1 MSTNKAS
8 ITAVF
13 GASGSGKSTYAKRRI
28 KAEKP
33 GRLLIWD
40 PQGEYADS
48 GTVTHSLADVLNQIG
63 AAGKRGRFAFVYQPK
78 GSTAAWKEQ
87 FNVFC
92 KIAYAAGG
100 VFMVAE
106 ELADV
111 TQPAWA
117 PEGWGIVTRKGRHTG
132 MKVIGL
138 SQRPASIDKHFFG
151 NATAVRTGRL
161 NFESDVKTI
170 ANVTGQSAD
179 SIRGLMP
186 LEWIEKD
193 MQTGKISNGTIK
205 F

>member
-1 MSTNKAS
+1 MSANKAS

-13 GASGSGKSTYAKRRI
+13 GASGSGKSTYAKQRLR
-28 KAEKP
+28 KEKP
-33 GRLLIWD
+33 KRLMIWD
-40 PQGEYADS
+40 PQGEY
-48 GTVTHSLADVLNQIG
+48 GEMGQIVTSLSVALDIIG
-63 AAGKRGRFAFVYQPK
+63 AASKRGAFAIVYQPK
-78 GSTAAWKEQ
+78 GSTEAWKKQ
-87 FNVFC
+87 FNIFC
-92 KIAYAAGG
+92 KIAYAAGS

-111 TQPAWA
+111 TQPSWA

-132 MKVIGL
+132 MVVIGL

-179 SIRGLMP
+179 KIRGLMP
-186 LEWIEKD
+186 LQWLEKD
-193 MQTGKISNGTIK
+193 MQTGKISEGTIK

>member
-1 MSTNKAS
+1 MSSNKAS
-8 ITAVF
+8 IEAVF
-13 GASGSGKSTYAKRRI
+13 GASGSGKSTHAKRRI

-33 GRLLIWD
+33 ARLMIWD
-40 PQGEYADS
+40 PQAEYGEL
-48 GTVTHSLADVLNQIG
+48 GTVTHSLTEILNQIG
-63 AAGKRGRFAFVYQPK
+63 NAGKRGRFAFVYQPK
-78 GSTAAWKEQ
+78 GSTAAWREQ

-92 KIAYAAGG
+92 KIAYAAGQ

-132 MKVIGL
+132 MRVIGL

-170 ANVTGQSAD
+170 ANVTGQTAD
-179 SIRGLMP
+179 KIRGLMP
-186 LEWIEKD
+186 LQWLSKD
-193 MQTGKISNGTIK
+193 MQTGKITEGTIK